1 MGIKRKKKVGARP
14 QKVNIR
20 KEGTS
25 ASRGLEV
32 GCAAKDA
39 DARSL
44 TAASPARQLRERGRA
59 AGGIDIRVGYAT
71 AAAAGISGDAAVSCG
86 LPGGSR
92 ALILSDG
99 MGKGIKAAA
108 GSRLVVTR
116 LRRNLKAGMPVAKAI
131 KEVNRYMIEQSEAGS
146 HKCAGGTAFA
156 AIKDGTDFAAT
167 RSGTGYANGQIGNVV
182 EQVNPALGQ
191 SGTVFAAT
199 RSGTAFANGQ
209 IGKVIEQ
216 VNPASGQ
223 VNPAA
228 GQVSSMAG
236 QGGTDYEDEDFATVD
251 LTVIDRQSCRARFYK
266 MGAATSF
273 IMRQGH
279 VRKIKGAALPVGIIP
294 RLRLTHISAVLKEG
308 DLIVMVSDGITDA
321 DRKDPEACWLCEYL
335 SRNIYREDFDAGRLS
350 ARQIAADILAEA
362 EARYGGRERD
372 DLTVAAAL
380 IVKAAQTVQRD
391 EE

>member
-1 MGIKRKKKVGARP
+1 MGTKRKKKVGARP

-25 ASRGLEV
+25 ASCGLEG
-32 GCAAKDA
+32 GCAVRDA
-39 DARSL
+39 ATRSL
-44 TAASPARQLRERGRA
+44 TAARPAAPVREGGRA
-59 AGGIDIRVGYAT
+59 CGGIDIRVGYAA
-71 AAAAGISGDAAVSCG
+71 AAAAGISGDAAASCG

-131 KEVNRYMIEQSEAGS
+131 KEVNRYMIEQAEAAS
-146 HKCAGGTAFA
+146 LKSPGGTDFA
-156 AIKDGTDFAAT
+156 NGQTGSAVEQVNPTPGQGGTDFAA
-167 RSGTGYANGQIGNVV
+167 GQC
-182 EQVNPALGQ
+182 
-191 SGTVFAAT
+191 
-199 RSGTAFANGQ
+199 
-209 IGKVIEQ
+209 
-216 VNPASGQ
+216 
-223 VNPAA
+223 
-228 GQVSSMAG
+228 SSDCA
-236 QGGTDYEDEDFATVD
+236 DEDFATVD

-273 IMRQGH
+273 IMRQGR

-321 DRKDPEACWLCEYL
+321 DRKDPEACWLCDYL
-335 SRNIYREDFDAGRLS
+335 SQNIYRDNFDAGRLS
-350 ARQIAADILAEA
+350 ARQIAADILTEA

-380 IVKAAQTVQRD
+380 IVKATQTVQGN

>member
-1 MGIKRKKKVGARP
+1 M
-14 QKVNIR
+14 NIR

-25 ASRGLEV
+25 ASCGLEG
-32 GCAAKDA
+32 GCAVRDA
-39 DARSL
+39 ATRSL
-44 TAASPARQLRERGRA
+44 TAARPAAPAAPVREGGRA
-59 AGGIDIRVGYAT
+59 CGGIDIRVGYAA
-71 AAAAGISGDAAVSCG
+71 AAAAGISGDAAASCG

-131 KEVNRYMIEQSEAGS
+131 KEVNRYMIEQAEAAS
-146 HKCAGGTAFA
+146 LKSPGGTDFA
-156 AIKDGTDFAAT
+156 NGQTGSAVEQVNPTPGQGGTDFAA
-167 RSGTGYANGQIGNVV
+167 GQC
-182 EQVNPALGQ
+182 
-191 SGTVFAAT
+191 
-199 RSGTAFANGQ
+199 
-209 IGKVIEQ
+209 
-216 VNPASGQ
+216 
-223 VNPAA
+223 
-228 GQVSSMAG
+228 SSDCA
-236 QGGTDYEDEDFATVD
+236 DEDFATVD

-273 IMRQGH
+273 IMRQGR

-321 DRKDPEACWLCEYL
+321 DRQDPEACWLCDYL
-335 SRNIYREDFDAGRLS
+335 SQNIYRDNFDAGRLS
-350 ARQIAADILAEA
+350 ARQIAADILTEA
-362 EARYGGRERD
+362 ETRYGGRERD

-380 IVKAAQTVQRD
+380 IVKATQTVQGN

>member
-1 MGIKRKKKVGARP
+1 MGTKRKKKVGARP

-44 TAASPARQLRERGRA
+44 TAARPATPAAPFREGGRA
-59 AGGIDIRVGYAT
+59 CGGIEIKVGYAA
-71 AAAAGISGDAAVSCG
+71 AAAAGISGDAAASCG

-182 EQVNPALGQ
+182 EQVNPA
-191 SGTVFAAT
+191 
-199 RSGTAFANGQ
+199 
-209 IGKVIEQ
+209 
-216 VNPASGQ
+216 P
-223 VNPAA
+223 
-228 GQVSSMAG
+228 G
-236 QGGTDYEDEDFATVD
+236 QGGTDFAAGQIVADEQKIADGQKVADRQRDYAAEDFATVD

-273 IMRQGH
+273 IMRQGR

-321 DRKDPEACWLCEYL
+321 DREDTEACWLCDYL
-335 SRNIYREDFDAGRLS
+335 SKNIYREDFDAGRLS
-350 ARQIAADILAEA
+350 ARQIAADILKEA
-362 EARYGGRERD
+362 ETRYGGRERD

-380 IVKAAQTVQRD
+380 IVKATQTVQRD

>member
-1 MGIKRKKKVGARP
+1 M
-14 QKVNIR
+14 NIR

-44 TAASPARQLRERGRA
+44 TAARPAAPAAPFREGGRA
-59 AGGIDIRVGYAT
+59 CGGIDIKVGYAA
-71 AAAAGISGDAAVSCG
+71 AAAAGISGDAAASCG

-131 KEVNRYMIEQSEAGS
+131 KEVNRYMIEQAEAAS
-146 HKCAGGTAFA
+146 HKSAGGTGFA
-156 AIKDGTDFAAT
+156 D
-167 RSGTGYANGQIGNVV
+167 GQIGNVV
-182 EQVNPALGQ
+182 EQVNPVL
-191 SGTVFAAT
+191 
-199 RSGTAFANGQ
+199 
-209 IGKVIEQ
+209 
-216 VNPASGQ
+216 GQ
-223 VNPAA
+223 VNPAP
-228 GQVSSMAG
+228 G
-236 QGGTDYEDEDFATVD
+236 QGGTNFANEQKIANGQKIVNGQKVADGQRDYATEDFATVD

-273 IMRQGH
+273 IMRQGR

-321 DRKDPEACWLCEYL
+321 DRDDPEACWLCDYL
-335 SRNIYREDFDAGRLS
+335 SQNIYKEDFDAGRLS
-350 ARQIAADILAEA
+350 ARQIAADILKEA
-362 EARYGGRERD
+362 ETRYGGRERD

-380 IVKAAQTVQRD
+380 IVKATQTVQRD

>member
-1 MGIKRKKKVGARP
+1 MGTKRKKKVGARP

-25 ASRGLEV
+25 ASCGLEG
-32 GCAAKDA
+32 GCAVRDA
-39 DARSL
+39 ATRSL
-44 TAASPARQLRERGRA
+44 TAARPAAPAAPVREGGRA
-59 AGGIDIRVGYAT
+59 CGGIDIRVGYAA
-71 AAAAGISGDAAVSCG
+71 AAAAGISGDAAASCG

-131 KEVNRYMIEQSEAGS
+131 KEVNRYMIEQAEAAS
-146 HKCAGGTAFA
+146 HKSAGGTGF
-156 AIKDGTDFAAT
+156 
-167 RSGTGYANGQIGNVV
+167 ANGQTGSAV
-182 EQVNPALGQ
+182 EQVNPA
-191 SGTVFAAT
+191 
-199 RSGTAFANGQ
+199 
-209 IGKVIEQ
+209 
-216 VNPASGQ
+216 P
-223 VNPAA
+223 
-228 GQVSSMAG
+228 G
-236 QGGTDYEDEDFATVD
+236 QGGTDFADGQCSSDCADEDFATVD

-273 IMRQGH
+273 IMRQGR

-321 DRKDPEACWLCEYL
+321 DRQDPEACWLCDYL
-335 SRNIYREDFDAGRLS
+335 SQNIYRDNFDAGRLS
-350 ARQIAADILAEA
+350 ARQIAADILTEA
-362 EARYGGRERD
+362 ETRYGGRERD

-380 IVKAAQTVQRD
+380 IVKATQTVQGN